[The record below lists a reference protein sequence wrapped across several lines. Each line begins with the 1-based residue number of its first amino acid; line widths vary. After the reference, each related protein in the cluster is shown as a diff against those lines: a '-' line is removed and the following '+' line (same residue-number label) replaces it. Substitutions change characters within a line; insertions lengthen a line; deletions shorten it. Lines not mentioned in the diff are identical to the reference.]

1 MCTKVQRVEMEQVID
16 RENAADIADF
26 QQRLLDWFAACQRPL
41 PWRKTY
47 EPYHVWISEIMGQ
60 QTQMERVAVY
70 FDRWITLFPDIAVVA
85 AAADQAIFKAWEGLG
100 YYSRARN
107 IQRAARQILATGTG
121 AIPADYPQLLAL
133 PGIGPYTAA
142 AILSIAFNQ
151 PFPLLDANVERL
163 FARLANIDSPLK
175 QGSTKK
181 RLAVMAAALLYQE
194 NPRSFNQGLMELGA
208 LVCTPKKPACTL
220 CPVQPHCRAFLADT
234 VDLRPLP
241 AARQQRIDI
250 VMACGIIC
258 RGPLFFIQQRMLDDI
273 WGGLWEFPGGRL
285 QAEETPLQAAAR
297 EVDEE
302 TGWRVTDLTPFTT
315 VVHHFTR
322 YRVTL
327 HAFFCSPPA
336 PLTDPEL
343 TAASQCAWVSLAQ
356 LSEYPFPAGHRLL
369 VTALQRQNRFA
380 QEIAAVPGNV

>member
-1 MCTKVQRVEMEQVID
+1 MID
-16 RENAADIADF
+16 KGNKAEIADF
-26 QQRLLDWFAACQRPL
+26 QQRLLNWFAVHQRPL

-70 FDRWITLFPDIAVVA
+70 FDRWITLFPDITAVA
-85 AAADQAIFKAWEGLG
+85 TASEQAILKAWEGLG
-100 YYSRARN
+100 YYSRAHN
-107 IQRAARQILATGTG
+107 IQRAARQILATGKG
-121 AIPADYPQLLAL
+121 EIPADYPQLLAL

-151 PFPLLDANVERL
+151 PYPLLDANVERL
-163 FARLANIDSPLK
+163 FARLADIDSPLK
-175 QGSTKK
+175 QSPAKQ
-181 RLAVMAAALLYQE
+181 RLAAMAAALIHQE
-194 NPRSFNQGLMELGA
+194 DPRSFNQGLMELGA
-208 LVCTPKKPACTL
+208 LICTPKKPACTI
-220 CPVQPHCRAFLADT
+220 CPVQDHCLALRADT

-250 VMACGIIC
+250 VMACGIIR
-258 RGPLFFIQQRMLDDI
+258 RGSLFFIQQRLLDDI

-285 QAEETPLQAAAR
+285 QEEETPVEAAVR

-302 TGWRVTDLTPFTT
+302 TGWRVSELMSFTT

-327 HAFFCSPPA
+327 HSFFCTGPT
-336 PLTDPEL
+336 PLTEPVL
-343 TAASQCAWVSLAQ
+343 TAASQYAWVSLAQ
-356 LSEYPFPAGHRLL
+356 LSDFPFPAGHRQL
-369 VTALQRQNRFA
+369 VKALQHQDFL
-380 QEIAAVPGNV
+380 GK